1 MTEAE
6 KIEQIRK
13 AVQEVI
19 DTTECGYCKE
29 IFGDVKKIIDTYMEI
44 MDKADQMYNIASK
57 QKKYLSEVN
66 KKAEQL
72 ITTQKKY
79 YEAEPVTESVTTSKS
94 QTNSG
99 ILGFNILNTN
109 TRGPI
114 RRIINKRI
122 QSTNEKLNKIF
133 ELKIF

>member
-79 YEAEPVTESVTTSKS
+79 YEAEPITESVTTSKS

>member
-66 KKAEQL
+66 KKADQL

-94 QTNSG
+94 QTSSG

>member
-1 MTEAE
+1 MVEAE
-6 KIEQIRK
+6 KIAQIQK
-13 AVQEVI
+13 SVQEII

-79 YEAEPVTESVTTSKS
+79 YEAEPVEPIETSKS
-94 QTNSG
+94 QTSSN
-99 ILGFNILNTN
+99 ILGFNFLNTN

-122 QSTNEKLNKIF
+122 QSANEKLNKIF
-133 ELKIF
+133 ELKIL